1 MIFENLWPLFFL
13 AAVPMIILLYL
24 LKPKGTDY
32 LISSN
37 LLWKRLLKNEQS
49 RTFFEK
55 FVHNILMYLQIL
67 IIGLLVV
74 ALMSPFIQ
82 KDGRGGRKV
91 LLIDTSA
98 SMQHV
103 GASGKSRLEEAVGQ
117 ACDHVRTAQD
127 TRFSVVTADAA
138 GARILAV
145 DIADTDS
152 LVRTLQGIECSDS
165 GGGLTQAQAA
175 LDTLAGQ
182 GASGEDNAADVLVY
196 TDGAGASEFV
206 ELHGSAGKELYVAG
220 GVSANVANE
229 YTAFTRREDGLYDVM
244 VSLANYSDEEVSCD
258 VSLYDD
264 EQYDKKMIALASMS
278 LSPS

>member
-145 DIADTDS
+145 DITDTDS

-182 GASGEDNAADVLVY
+182 GLPVRIMRRMSSSTRTAQGRRSLWSCMAVQEKNCMWPAEYPPMWRTNIRHLP
-196 TDGAGASEFV
+196 
-206 ELHGSAGKELYVAG
+206 
-220 GVSANVANE
+220 GV
-229 YTAFTRREDGLYDVM
+229 GM
-244 VSLANYSDEEVSCD
+244 VC
-258 VSLYDD
+258 
-264 EQYDKKMIALASMS
+264 MM
-278 LSPS
+278 

>member
-1 MIFENLWPLFFL
+1 MAALFSGGCSNDHPSIFAEAKGDRLSD
-13 AAVPMIILLYL
+13 LLQ
-24 LKPKGTDY
+24 PPVE
-32 LISSN
+32 
-37 LLWKRLLKNEQS
+37 RLLKNEQS

-152 LVRTLQGIECSDS
+152 LVRTLQGIECLS
-165 GGGLTQAQAA
+165 LIHI
-175 LDTLAGQ
+175 
-182 GASGEDNAADVLVY
+182 
-196 TDGAGASEFV
+196 SEP
-206 ELHGSAGKELYVAG
+206 
-220 GVSANVANE
+220 
-229 YTAFTRREDGLYDVM
+229 TRPE
-244 VSLANYSDEEVSCD
+244 
-258 VSLYDD
+258 
-264 EQYDKKMIALASMS
+264 
-278 LSPS
+278 P